1 MSDIAWRLGIM
12 KAALYKHYTSK
23 QEILD
28 RIVERM
34 NEMDDAR
41 AREYEMPE
49 AELDSFA
56 EAYLHTPTEKI
67 RAYSEAQFDHWTK
80 EPFSANFRKMLTLEQ
95 YRDPTLF
102 RIRHSGA

>member
-1 MSDIAWRLGIM
+1 MNDIAWRLGIT

-34 NEMDDAR
+34 NETDDAR

-49 AELDSFA
+49 AERDSFA

-67 RAYSEAQFDHWTK
+67 RAYSEAQFDHYISNVGNFLHRSINSTST
-80 EPFSANFRKMLTLEQ
+80 SAVDN
-95 YRDPTLF
+95 PPVPV
-102 RIRHSGA
+102 